1 MKQSLRSLAKRLAS
15 PWLGALDRR
24 FAEANELQ
32 RTELERL
39 DERVAIELRVVDEHL
54 IAIRRLAHRV
64 DPTISSLHEAFAS
77 QLVDAL
83 ASDQPGMIVVAT
95 PAQPLVVPDGYA
107 VEVEVAFRAGD
118 DGSWSPV
125 AVSDDPSTLRVARL
139 HAQL

>member
-24 FAEANELQ
+24 FAESNELQ

-54 IAIRRLAHRV
+54 LAIRRLVHRV
-64 DPTISSLHEAFAS
+64 DPATSTVHEAFAA

-83 ASDQPGMIVVAT
+83 ASDRPGLIVVAT
-95 PAQPLVVPDGYA
+95 PSQPLVVPDGCA
-107 VEVEVAFRAGD
+107 VDVELAFRAAD
-118 DGSWSPV
+118 DGPWTQVP
-125 AVSDDPSTLRVARL
+125 VSDDPSTLRVTRL
-139 HAQL
+139 HSRR